1 MRRPAGDI
9 PWIVAAVG
17 MWLLTIAIPLI
28 YAILQSGPNTE
39 FSSAGRIAGVWGRTI
54 GLAGLIAAAAVAL
67 GIPAGKVMAES
78 GNRGWVLALFILPL
92 ALPQHALYYAWSLL
106 LSPTTALG
114 RALAT
119 NANLARW
126 TAMTTGTLVQIG
138 WYWPL
143 AGLFLSQGWRRIDP
157 ELIDLARTEADW
169 RTIRRRVV
177 WPILARPAAMTFGV
191 CFVLTMSDFATFHL
205 SGVKTVGTEL
215 ALIYEMTGS
224 AAIPA
229 GYSLPAIALALGT
242 ALGLGRIGRL
252 DSVPAPRR
260 QTRGA
265 GSLSWILWI
274 LLLLLSFACPIAL
287 LVGSIRETGAL
298 CEALQLHADDWM
310 GSLGIAGVTAVMT
323 LAIGIGVM
331 RMKERSGFRRPAAVI
346 ETTIYLAMLLPGA
359 LVASGLLSLVSAGSW
374 GDGLR
379 QSVWIV
385 ALGQTGRY
393 TGVTLILLSL
403 LRNARLEELLE
414 MAEVDGAGR
423 FQRWRRVSWPH
434 TAPVAAGTVL
444 VVMMLS
450 MTELGATMILL
461 PAGVP
466 NFAQRL
472 LNQMHYAREQQVIA
486 SCVILVSIFVVLGL
500 TVSHWFRR
508 AAIRRSTSFALFLAL
523 LTLAG
528 CWQTRPTGEPKVL
541 GSFGRTGRGNGD
553 FVYPRGID
561 FDGQQ
566 LFIVDKTGRIQR
578 FSPDGRWLG
587 LSQMPMIEM
596 GKPVGIS
603 AAPDGRLYV
612 ADTHYYRV
620 AVFSAEGQM
629 VSSFGEFGEGDGQF
643 IYPTDIAFAPDGRI
657 FVSEYGGHDR
667 ISIFDRD
674 HKFLGSFG
682 SPGGDPGQF
691 SRPQAM
697 AIDPA
702 KRILYVADAC
712 NHRIEVYDLDGKFLR
727 TIGQIGRKPG
737 QMRYP
742 YGLAL
747 CANGDLVVCE
757 YGNNRIQVFN
767 AAGESIAVFGGAG
780 RQLGQLAYPWGV
792 TVDDH
797 RRAFVVDAGN
807 DRIQIWQL

>member
-1 MRRPAGDI
+1 MRRTAGDI
-9 PWIVAAVG
+9 PWIGAAVVL
-17 MWLLTIAIPLI
+17 WLMTILIPLI
-28 YAILQSGPNTE
+28 YAIVQSGPNTE
-39 FSSAGRIAGVWGRTI
+39 FSSAGRVAGVWGRSI
-54 GLAGLIAAAAVAL
+54 GLSALIAGAAVVL
-67 GIPAGKVMAES
+67 GMPAGKVLAGS
-78 GNRGWVLALFILPL
+78 GGRGWVLALFILPL
-92 ALPQHALYYAWSLL
+92 ALPQHVLYYAWSLL

-114 RALAT
+114 QALAT
-119 NANLARW
+119 NADLARW

-143 AGLFLSQGWRRIDP
+143 AGLFCCQGWRRIDP
-157 ELIDLARTEADW
+157 ELIEMARTEADR
-169 RTIRRRVV
+169 RTIRRRVM
-177 WPILARPAAMTFGV
+177 WPILARPAAMAFGV
-191 CFVLTMSDFATFHL
+191 CYVLAMSDFATFHL

-215 ALIYEMTGS
+215 ALIFEMTGS

-229 GYSLPAIALALGT
+229 GYSIPAIALALGA
-242 ALGLGRIGRL
+242 ALTLGRIGRP
-252 DSVPAPRR
+252 SSSPAARR
-260 QTRGA
+260 QTSSV
-265 GSLSWILWI
+265 GSIYWIIWI
-274 LLLLLSFACPIAL
+274 ALILFSFVCPVVL
-287 LVGSIRETGAL
+287 LVGSIREGTVL
-298 CEALQLHADDWM
+298 PDSLRLHADDLA
-310 GSLGIAGVTAVMT
+310 GSLAIAATTAVLS

-331 RMKERSGFRRPAAVI
+331 RMKERSGFRRPAAAI

-359 LVASGLLSLVSAGSW
+359 LVASGLLSLVSMNGW

-379 QSVWIV
+379 QSMWIV

-393 TGVTLILLSL
+393 AGVALILLSL
-403 LRNARLEELLE
+403 LRNARLEDLLE

-434 TAPVAAGTVL
+434 TAPVAAGTLL

-450 MTELGATMILL
+450 MTELAATMILL

-486 SCVILVSIFVVLGL
+486 SCVLLVATFIVLGL
-500 TVSHWFRR
+500 IVSRWFRR
-508 AAIRRSTSFALFLAL
+508 AAIRGAATSALFLAL
-523 LTLAG
+523 LNLAG
-528 CWQTRPTGEPKVL
+528 CWETRPAEEPKVV

-561 FDGQQ
+561 FDGER
-566 LFIVDKTGRIQR
+566 LFVVDKTGRIQR
-578 FSPDGRWLG
+578 FSPDGKWLG
-587 LSQMPMIEM
+587 LSQMPLIET
-596 GKPVGIS
+596 GKPVGLS
-603 AAPDGRLYV
+603 VAPDGRLYV

-620 AVFSAEGQM
+620 AIFSREGQM

-682 SPGGDPGQF
+682 SPGSESDQF
-691 SRPQAM
+691 SRPQAI
-697 AIDPA
+697 AIDTG
-702 KRILYVADAC
+702 RQILYVADAC
-712 NHRIEVYDLDGKFLR
+712 NHRIALYNLDGKFLR
-727 TIGQIGRKPG
+727 IIGQIGREPG

-747 CANGDLVVCE
+747 CGNGDLVVCE

-767 AAGESIAVFGGAG
+767 AAGQSIAVYGGAG
-780 RQLGQLAYPWGV
+780 RQFGQLAYPWGV
-792 TVDDH
+792 TVDEH
-797 RRAFVVDAGN
+797 RRAFIVDAGN